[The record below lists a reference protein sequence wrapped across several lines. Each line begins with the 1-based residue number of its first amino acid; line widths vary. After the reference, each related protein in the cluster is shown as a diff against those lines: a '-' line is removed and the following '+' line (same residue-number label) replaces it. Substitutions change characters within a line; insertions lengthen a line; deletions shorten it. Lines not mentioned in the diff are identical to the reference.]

1 MKRRQLSRRALD
13 RVFARELQLDRL
25 ERIAGGQLEPK
36 CDREAY
42 FLWTLRQDGRAAFA
56 DFILPLPLLLVEA
69 EAIAEEQDEAAD
81 DAPPFTPPAEPAI
94 SPG

>member
-1 MKRRQLSRRALD
+1 MKRRHLSRRAYD
-13 RVFARELQLDRL
+13 RVFARELQLHRL
-25 ERIAGGQLEPK
+25 EGIARGELEPL

-69 EAIAEEQDEAAD
+69 TAMAGEDVDHPD
-81 DAPPFTPPAEPAI
+81 DAPPFTPSPEPAI